1 VTESRPQPD
10 PRRLLPLIVAI
21 AGMGV
26 LTFTLISP
34 ALPDLAD
41 ELGVSRSTI
50 GWIQG
55 VVAMP
60 GIFLALFIGYVYD
73 RAGRRTVAVAS
84 LLIFGLAGMAG
95 FFARSFWPLV
105 AVRAVQGIGTSGI
118 LSSGV
123 IVIGD
128 LFPAGSQRRWALG
141 INSAGL
147 TVTGMFAPVLGGSL
161 AEADPFLPFLVF
173 GMALPLAWWAR
184 RLPGRP
190 EGPPPHRPLHHLRD
204 TYGELRTRRKLADF
218 LGLLPFAMFSLVVFV
233 GLGATTTPLFLESEF
248 GISASGRGA
257 IQAFLSVGSTIGSL
271 STARLADRTNPSRVF
286 SLGFAA
292 IGGGFVVLALAPG
305 LPFVAAGLAI
315 TGLGAGLAF
324 PMLQDFVA
332 SAVPGAYRGAAV
344 GAFVMA
350 VRIGQSF
357 GPVVGSVMAETPGSR
372 TAYAL
377 AGIATALILF
387 GWQPIR
393 AAAKR
398 AEGRL
403 ADRRGPTAV

>member
-1 VTESRPQPD
+1 VTASSQQPD

-26 LTFTLISP
+26 LTFTLIAP

-95 FFARSFWPLV
+95 FLARSFWGLV

-128 LFPAGSQRRWALG
+128 LFPAGSQRRRALG

-147 TVTGMFAPVLGGSL
+147 TMTGMVAPILGGGL

-173 GMALPLAWWAR
+173 GLALPLAWWAR
-184 RLPGRP
+184 RLPGKP
-190 EGPPPHRPLHHLRD
+190 DGPPPHRPMRHLQE
-204 TYGELRTRRKLADF
+204 TFEVLRERRKLADF

-248 GISASGRGA
+248 GVSASGRGA
-257 IQAFLSVGSTIGSL
+257 IQAFLSVGSTVGSL
-271 STARLADRTNPSRVF
+271 NTARLADRTGPSRVF
-286 SLGFAA
+286 SIGFGLIGLGFA
-292 IGGGFVVLALAPG
+292 GVALAPV
-305 LPFVAAGLAI
+305 LPLVSLGLAVI
-315 TGLGAGLAF
+315 GLGAGLAF

-332 SAVPGAYRGAAV
+332 SAVPATYRGAAV

-350 VRIGQSF
+350 VRMGQSF
-357 GPVVGSVMAETPGSR
+357 GPVAGSVMAENPGSR

-377 AGIATALILF
+377 AGLATALILI
-387 GWQPIR
+387 GWRPIR
-393 AAAKR
+393 SAAKR
-398 AEGRL
+398 AEGKL
-403 ADRRGPTAV
+403 ADRRGPGAV